1 MRGQPSID
9 LRAHDRAVSLD
20 SATAFARLVDEQ
32 PGAPSARVWVPEREG
47 LGPRVYVG
55 TAGYVTVSRFD
66 IAGHSLAPGR
76 RASSIT
82 LSLAALY
89 PPQRRAVLAAMRR
102 YRETYAPAAME
113 REAALVRRA
122 WEARLARVYAAVER
136 GASTLRA
143 IADETGYEL
152 LDAHQIV
159 TALKERGDVHVR
171 GLGTDRERIQA

>member
-1 MRGQPSID
+1 MSDDPASR
-9 LRAHDRAVSLD
+9 RTHDRIVSLD
-20 SATAFARLVDEQ
+20 SAVAFVRLIEAE

-47 LGPRVYVG
+47 LSPRVYVG
-55 TAGYVTVSRFD
+55 SAGYVTVNRFEL
-66 IAGHSLAPGR
+66 AGHQPAPGR

-113 REAALVRRA
+113 REAALVRLA

-143 IADETGYEL
+143 LADETGYEL
-152 LDAHQIV
+152 LDVHQIV
-159 TALKERGDVHVR
+159 TELKERGDVHVR
-171 GLGTDRERIQA
+171 GLGTDRERILA